1 MIRIKDE
8 NLKKE
13 SDDKK
18 INFDEILNKIE
29 IVKRS
34 DKRDLER
41 KVHNSNKLGG
51 LAGLSVI

>member
-8 NLKKE
+8 NLKKD

-18 INFDEILNKIE
+18 INFDQILNKIE

-41 KVHNSNKLGG
+41 KVHNSNKLGE

>member
-13 SDDKK
+13 SNDEK
-18 INFDEILNKIE
+18 INFDEIKNKIE

-34 DKRDLER
+34 DKRE
-41 KVHNSNKLGG
+41 
-51 LAGLSVI
+51 